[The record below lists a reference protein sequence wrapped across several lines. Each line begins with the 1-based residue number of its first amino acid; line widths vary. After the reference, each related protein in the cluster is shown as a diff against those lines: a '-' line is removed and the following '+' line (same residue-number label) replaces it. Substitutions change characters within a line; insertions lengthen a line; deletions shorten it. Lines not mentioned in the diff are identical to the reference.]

1 MRLPFSL
8 HRGTK
13 SIDNFVQ
20 LSPSREG
27 NTRDM
32 DPAKELAGIGSL
44 NTAPL
49 AAGRIRG
56 MSASSIASNSSS
68 NSNILVGSR
77 PAPATV
83 SGGAGMQYAR
93 GRPVSIAHS
102 LYGHSPTAEMQLAQI
117 DEDLDTIMD
126 EMGIQPE
133 QRLTMKNMPVDNKVR
148 LIQTHKMRATR
159 ETRADTTPL
168 SEHLKIL
175 DRAGTQSLPLVRL
188 EKLRVDISY
197 QSIQQTNAF
206 IEGGGLRL
214 LLIHLGQL
222 NARRTATR
230 RIDELNKEN
239 EILRCILGLAKV
251 PAGAT
256 YLVDGT
262 TSHLRHV
269 MDSAG
274 SLWLPCAVVALRIG
288 SYLVQQESL
297 HCVASVLSSI
307 FRRDSATSESSSA
320 KRNPPFVEWMESIDQ
335 AVKEYVGRAGSS
347 ASSSPPPG
355 MVPQQH
361 SVVSSG
367 QQGNRA
373 TVVDF
378 ISSSL
383 MFVNSIVDALSSNID
398 RRIKFYD
405 RINAHDMFVTFAL
418 LRQWNVSVITSHLNR
433 WEESLRRDYNLSRSQ
448 RSDTIV
454 LDNGTDSSIRDFTLF
469 KSFAAQYEA
478 AKAEI
483 ANSRD
488 SALAGTQS
496 DNAAALDVSDNEDE
510 YLRMDLSTYASGPSD
525 SHASVGGG
533 GAKRLPAVVAHETVS
548 APVTPRHLHSNS
560 HGAAAT
566 TTAASAL
573 GSSAGGNL
581 TPSNPFYTTRDAVLP
596 TDSAKREITRTIPPF
611 VMHSRSHSGNVAETG
626 SLRDLRPATT
636 ASAVLSNPT
645 GNKDTAAAAIEP
657 GISSSFNLEALTAA
671 IGSAHELL
679 RSASADIP
687 TTMGA
692 TVHVDHIA
700 GGSIANARRDLLAV
714 VDLAQSMLCAL
725 EQKN

>member
-20 LSPSREG
+20 LSPSRES
-27 NTRDM
+27 NARDI
-32 DPAKELAGIGSL
+32 DPAKELGGIGSL

-56 MSASSIASNSSS
+56 MSASSIASNSNSI

-93 GRPVSIAHS
+93 GRPVSMAHS
-102 LYGHSPTAEMQLAQI
+102 MYGHSPTAEMQLAQI

-126 EMGIQPE
+126 EMGIPPE

-148 LIQTHKMRATR
+148 LIQTHKMRATK

-251 PAGAT
+251 PAGAA

-297 HCVASVLSSI
+297 HCVASVLSSM
-307 FRRDSATSESSSA
+307 FRRDTATAEASSA
-320 KRNPPFVEWMESIDQ
+320 KRNPPFVEWMEAVDQ

-448 RSDTIV
+448 RSDAIV

-478 AKAEI
+478 ARAEI
-483 ANSRD
+483 ARSRD

-510 YLRMDLSTYASGPSD
+510 YLRMDLSTYAAGPSD
-525 SHASVGGG
+525 SHASIG
-533 GAKRLPAVVAHETVS
+533 GAKRLPAVAAHETVS
-548 APVTPRHLHSNS
+548 APVTPRHLHSHS
-560 HGAAAT
+560 HGAAT

-581 TPSNPFYTTRDAVLP
+581 TPNNPFYTTRDAVLP
-596 TDSAKREITRTIPPF
+596 ADQAKQEITRTIPPF

-636 ASAVLSNPT
+636 ASAVASNTT
-645 GNKDTAAAAIEP
+645 GNKDTAIES
-657 GISSSFNLEALTAA
+657 GVSSSFSLDALTAA

-679 RSASADIP
+679 RSASADIA
-687 TTMGA
+687 TTVGA
-692 TVHVDHIA
+692 AAPGDHAA

>member
-1 MRLPFSL
+1 
-8 HRGTK
+8 
-13 SIDNFVQ
+13 
-20 LSPSREG
+20 
-27 NTRDM
+27 
-32 DPAKELAGIGSL
+32 
-44 NTAPL
+44 
-49 AAGRIRG
+49 
-56 MSASSIASNSSS
+56 
-68 NSNILVGSR
+68 
-77 PAPATV
+77 
-83 SGGAGMQYAR
+83 
-93 GRPVSIAHS
+93 
-102 LYGHSPTAEMQLAQI
+102 
-117 DEDLDTIMD
+117 
-126 EMGIQPE
+126 
-133 QRLTMKNMPVDNKVR
+133 MKNMPVDNKVR

-251 PAGAT
+251 PAGAA

-297 HCVASVLSSI
+297 HCVASVLSSM
-307 FRRDSATSESSSA
+307 FRRDTATSEASSA
-320 KRNPPFVEWMESIDQ
+320 KRNPPFVEWMEAIDQ

-355 MVPQQH
+355 IVPQQH

-373 TVVDF
+373 IVVDF

-478 AKAEI
+478 ARAEI
-483 ANSRD
+483 ARSRD
-488 SALAGTQS
+488 SALAGAQS

-525 SHASVGGG
+525 SHASIG
-533 GAKRLPAVVAHETVS
+533 GAKRLPAVAAHETVS
-548 APVTPRHLHSNS
+548 APVTPRHLHSHS
-560 HGAAAT
+560 HGAAT

-581 TPSNPFYTTRDAVLP
+581 TPNNPFYTTRDAVLP
-596 TDSAKREITRTIPPF
+596 ADLAKQEITRTIPPF
-611 VMHSRSHSGNVAETG
+611 VMHLRSHSGNVAETG

-636 ASAVLSNPT
+636 ASAVASNTT
-645 GNKDTAAAAIEP
+645 GNKDTVIES
-657 GISSSFNLEALTAA
+657 GVRSSFNLDALTAA

-687 TTMGA
+687 TTVGA
-692 TVHVDHIA
+692 AVPGDHTA
-700 GGSIANARRDLLAV
+700 GGSIANARRNLLAV